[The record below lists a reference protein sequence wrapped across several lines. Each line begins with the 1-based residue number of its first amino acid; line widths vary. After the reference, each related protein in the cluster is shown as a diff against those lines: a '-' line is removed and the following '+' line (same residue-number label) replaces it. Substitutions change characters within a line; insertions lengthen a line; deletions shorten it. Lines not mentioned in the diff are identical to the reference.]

1 MSDRDLVR
9 EVIMQILT
17 AIGRIERRAA
27 GITQAGDFVSSEAG
41 LDMLDAIAMMLIAI
55 GESCKKLDNISGGEL
70 LARYPDVDWK
80 GVKGMRD
87 VISHHYF
94 NINPDIVFSVC
105 RKQIPTLRKTFEA
118 MLTDL
123 DS

>member
-1 MSDRDLVR
+1 MFDRDLVR
-9 EVIMQILT
+9 AVIAQILT

-27 GITQAGDFVSSEAG
+27 TVSQPSDFISSETG
-41 LDMLDAIAMMLIAI
+41 YDMLDAISMMLIAI
-55 GESCKKLDNISGGEL
+55 GESCKNLDKITGGTL
-70 LARYPDVDWK
+70 LARYPEVDWK

-94 NINPDIVFSVC
+94 NINPEIVFAVC
-105 RKQIPTLRKTFEA
+105 HKQIPLLRRTFET

-123 DS
+123 DA

>member
-1 MSDRDLVR
+1 MSDRELIR
-9 EVIMQILT
+9 EVISQILT

-27 GITQAGDFVSSEAG
+27 GISQASDFVSSDAG
-41 LDMLDAIAMMLIAI
+41 YDMLDAIGMMLIAI
-55 GESCKKLDNISGGEL
+55 GESCKNLDKITGGEL

-94 NINPDIVFSVC
+94 DINPEIVFAVC
-105 RKQIPTLRKTFEA
+105 RKQIPVLRRTFEA
-118 MLTDL
+118 MLTNL
-123 DS
+123 DV

>member
-1 MSDRDLVR
+1 MSDRALIR
-9 EVIMQILT
+9 EVITQILT
-17 AIGRIERRAA
+17 AIGRIERRAER
-27 GITQAGDFVSSEAG
+27 ISQPSDFVSSDAG
-41 LDMLDAIAMMLIAI
+41 FDMLDAIAMMLIAI
-55 GESCKKLDNISGGEL
+55 GESCKNLDKITGGEL

-80 GVKGMRD
+80 GAKGMRD

-94 NINPDIVFSVC
+94 DVSPDIVFSVC
-105 RKQIPTLRKTFEA
+105 RKQIPMLRKTFET

>member
-1 MSDRDLVR
+1 MSDRELVR
-9 EVIMQILT
+9 AVIAQILT

-27 GITQAGDFVSSEAG
+27 AVTQPSDFVSSDTG
-41 LDMLDAIAMMLIAI
+41 LDMLDSISMMLIAI
-55 GESCKKLDNISGGEL
+55 GENCKNLDKITGGTL

-94 NINPDIVFSVC
+94 DISPEIVFSVC
-105 RKQIPTLRKTFEA
+105 RKQIPVLRRTFEA